1 MRYILILLC
10 LLNVNIFA
18 AYDCGVNVFN
28 IATGKLYK
36 KFLRGN
42 QVHPKNR
49 DIASKRC
56 ITDVS
61 KNDDDINSFNIVAK
75 CEFEI
80 GDKLYNR
87 TTKDY
92 QDADNSEWIIATY
105 SYNMFAYEI
114 ICENN

>member
-1 MRYILILLC
+1 MRNTLILLC
-10 LLNVNIFA
+10 LLNINILA
-18 AYDCGVNVFN
+18 MYDCGVNVFN

-49 DIASKRC
+49 DIAS
-56 ITDVS
+56 DVS

-87 TTKDY
+87 TTKAY

>member
-1 MRYILILLC
+1 MSTMR
-10 LLNVNIFA
+10 
-18 AYDCGVNVFN
+18 
-28 IATGKLYK
+28 
-36 KFLRGN
+36 
-42 QVHPKNR
+42 PKNPHH
-49 DIASKRC
+49 IPNLYSNELRC
-56 ITDVS
+56 ITDAS

-87 TTKDY
+87 TTKAY